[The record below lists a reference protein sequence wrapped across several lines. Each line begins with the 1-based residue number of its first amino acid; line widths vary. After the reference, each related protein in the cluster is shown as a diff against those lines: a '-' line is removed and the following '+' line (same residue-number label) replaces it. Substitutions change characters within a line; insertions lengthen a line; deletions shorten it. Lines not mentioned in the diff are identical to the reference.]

1 MSEEL
6 KSSREK
12 EKYWSELDMHEKI
25 ERMRGQVKSLQR
37 EIRSLNESI
46 RNLSEHNHLNNEI
59 VIPIRSRHGYGEGE
73 EMRKGPGKDD
83 VYF

>member
-12 EKYWSELDMHEKI
+12 YWSELSDSEKA
-25 ERMRGQVKSLQR
+25 ERMRGQVKNLLRTIR
-37 EIRSLNESI
+37 EIESSI
-46 RNLSEHNHLNNEI
+46 RNFSEHNHLNNEI
-59 VIPIRSRHGYGEGE
+59 VMPIRSRHGYGEAE
-73 EMRKGPGKDD
+73 QMRRGPGKDD